1 VNDHD
6 NANADADELE
16 LDPNHV
22 HDDACGCGHD
32 HDEDDMVE
40 IVYMAREDVL
50 EKLGISPDEFA
61 EALDQAIDGLEALA
75 MRDDVTDEEIPAMED
90 LPLQIKGQEYRL
102 GDLAEISFE
111 GDLDEDE
118 EMELLD
124 GEEIEE
130 EEEVEGG
137 QA

>member
-1 VNDHD
+1 MNEHLNEND
-6 NANADADELE
+6 NGDELE
-16 LDPNHV
+16 PDHV

-32 HDEDDMVE
+32 HDDDDMVE

-90 LPLQIKGQEYRL
+90 LALQIKGQEYRL

-111 GDLDEDE
+111 GDLDE
-118 EMELLD
+118 EMDDLED
-124 GEEIEE
+124 EEIEE